1 VVTHTPNLSLSAKR
15 ESLTR
20 IHGRYQRAGRPHKTR
35 ILDEF
40 CATCGYH
47 RKAAL
52 RLLTRPLPT
61 SPPKRSGP
69 KLTYDPVEVLPVLK
83 VVWLASDQL
92 CSKLLQAA
100 LPEWLAH
107 HERRAAP
114 LPEAFKKKLLKI
126 SPAQIDRLLRP
137 SRVQHPK
144 KGLSTTR
151 PGTLLRHAVPT
162 RHGPPD
168 TTRPGSVEA
177 DTVAHCDDSTEGDY
191 VNSLTFTELYSGW
204 TENRAVWNKSA
215 AAVLAQLQTLEKV
228 VPYTMTDFHTDN
240 GGEFLNWA
248 LHRHLTGRALKLPWT
263 RSRAYRKNDNA
274 HCEQKNWTH
283 VRQLFG
289 HDRFGHPELVA
300 LMNDLY
306 AQEWSQFTNHF
317 KPTFKLVRREK
328 QAGKTKRIYEKQPQT
343 PYQRLLASPDIPEAT
358 KAKLRAEHARL
369 DPFALKKSI
378 EVKLKKFFTVLGH
391 LNREATKL

>member
-1 VVTHTPNLSLSAKR
+1 MSLSAKR
-15 ESLTR
+15 EALAR
-20 IHGRYQRAGRPHKTR
+20 IHGRYERAGRPHKSR

-52 RLLTRPLPT
+52 RLLNRPLRT
-61 SPPKRSGP
+61 TPPKRSGP
-69 KLTYDPVEVLPVLK
+69 KLTYDPPVVLPVLK
-83 VVWLASDQL
+83 ALWLASDQL
-92 CSKLLQAA
+92 CSKLLKAA
-100 LPEWLAH
+100 LPEWLGH
-107 HERRAAP
+107 FERHSAS
-114 LPEAFKKKLLKI
+114 LPEAFKKTLLKI

-137 SRVQHPK
+137 SRVLHPK
-144 KGLSTTR
+144 KGISTTR
-151 PGTLLRHAVPT
+151 PGTLLRHEVPT
-162 RHGPPD
+162 RGGPPD

-215 AAVLAQLQTLEKV
+215 ESVLVELKALEQV
-228 VPYTMTDFHTDN
+228 VPFAMKDFHTDN

-248 LHRHLTGRALKLPWT
+248 LHRHLTGRPVKLPWT

-289 HDRFGHPELVA
+289 HDRFGHPELVP

-306 AQEWSQFTNHF
+306 TKQWSQFTNHF
-317 KPTFKLVRREK
+317 KPTFKLLKREK
-328 QAGKTKRIYEKQPQT
+328 KNGRTKRIYEKTPQT
-343 PYQRLLASPDIPEAT
+343 PYQRLLESPDIPEAT
-358 KAKLRAEHARL
+358 KARLRTEHAEL

-378 EVKLKKFFTVLGH
+378 EEKLRKFFTALGN
-391 LNREATKL
+391 LNRESTKT

>member
-1 VVTHTPNLSLSAKR
+1 MSLSAKR
-15 ESLTR
+15 EALAR

-52 RLLTRPLPT
+52 RLLNRPLP
-61 SPPKRSGP
+61 SAPPKRSGP
-69 KLTYDPVEVLPVLK
+69 KIIYDPVEVLPVLK
-83 VVWLASDQL
+83 AVWLASDQL
-92 CSKLLQAA
+92 CSKLLKAA
-100 LPEWLAH
+100 LPEWLEH
-107 HERRAAP
+107 YQRRCAP
-114 LPEAFKKKLLKI
+114 LPEAFKIKLLRR
-126 SPAQIDRLLRP
+126 A
-137 SRVQHPK
+137 RVQHPK
-144 KGLSTTR
+144 KGLAATR

-162 RHGPPD
+162 RSGPPN

-191 VNSLTFTELYSGW
+191 VNSLTFTELFSGW
-204 TENRAVWNKSA
+204 TENRAVWNKSGE
-215 AAVLAQLQTLEKV
+215 AVLTQLRELEQV
-228 VPYTMTDFHTDN
+228 VPYQMKDFHTDN

-248 LHRHLTGRALKLPWT
+248 LHRHLNGRTPRLPWT
-263 RSRAYRKNDNA
+263 RSRAHRKNDNA

-300 LMNDLY
+300 PMNDLY
-306 AQEWSQFTNHF
+306 GQEWSQFTNHF
-317 KPTFKLVRREK
+317 KPTFKLLRREK
-328 QAGKTKRIYEKQPQT
+328 RNGKTKRVYESQPQT
-343 PYQRLLASPDIPEAT
+343 PYQRLLASSDILEAT
-358 KAKLRAEHARL
+358 KAQLRAQHAKL

-378 EVKLKKFFTVLGH
+378 EAKLKKFFTALGN
-391 LNREATKL
+391 LNREAMKP

>member
-1 VVTHTPNLSLSAKR
+1 MSLSAKR
-15 ESLTR
+15 EALAR

-52 RLLTRPLPT
+52 RLLNRPLPT
-61 SPPKRSGP
+61 AAPKRSGP
-69 KLTYDPVEVLPVLK
+69 KILYDPVAVVPVLK
-83 VVWLASDQL
+83 AVWLASDQL

-100 LPEWLAH
+100 LPEWLDRY
-107 HERRAAP
+107 ERRAAP
-114 LPEAFKKKLLKI
+114 LPEAFKKKLLAI

-137 SRVQHPK
+137 ARVQHPK

-162 RHGPPD
+162 RSGPPL

-191 VNSLTFTELYSGW
+191 VNSLTFTELFSGW
-204 TENRAVWNKSA
+204 TENRAIWNKSGE
-215 AAVLAQLQTLEKV
+215 AVLVQLKELEQG
-228 VPYTMTDFHTDN
+228 VPYEMKDFHTDN

-248 LHRHLTGRALKLPWT
+248 LHRHLTGRAVQLPWT

-289 HDRFGHPELVA
+289 HDRFAHPELVA

-306 AQEWSQFTNHF
+306 ANEWSQFTNHF
-317 KPTFKLVRREK
+317 KPTFKLLKREK
-328 QAGKTKRIYEKQPQT
+328 QNGKTKRVYEPKPQT
-343 PYQRLLASPDIPEAT
+343 PYQRLLASPDIPAAT

-369 DPFALKKSI
+369 DLFALKKII
-378 EVKLKKFFTVLGH
+378 ELKLQKFFTALGN
-391 LNREATKL
+391 LNREATKLK

>member
-1 VVTHTPNLSLSAKR
+1 MSLSAKR
-15 ESLTR
+15 EALAR

-52 RLLTRPLPT
+52 RLLNRPLPKA
-61 SPPKRSGP
+61 PAKRSGP
-69 KLTYDPVEVLPVLK
+69 KLIYDPVQMLPVLK
-83 VVWLASDQL
+83 AIWLSSDQL
-92 CSKLLQAA
+92 CSKLLKAA
-100 LPEWLAH
+100 LPEWVEH
-107 HERRAAP
+107 HERRSAP
-114 LPEAFKKKLLKI
+114 LPEAFKEKLLGI
-126 SPAQIDRLLRP
+126 SPAQIDRLLR
-137 SRVQHPK
+137 SARVQHPK
-144 KGLSTTR
+144 KGLSATR
-151 PGTLLRHAVPT
+151 PGTLLRQRVPT
-162 RHGPPD
+162 RSGPPD
-168 TTRPGSVEA
+168 TTQPGSVEA

-191 VNSLTFTELYSGW
+191 VNSLTFTELFSGW

-215 AAVLAQLQTLEKV
+215 EAVLGQLRQLEQV
-228 VPYTMTDFHTDN
+228 VPYTMKDFHTDN

-248 LHRHLTGRALKLPWT
+248 LHRYLTGRPLKLPWT

-289 HDRFGHPELVA
+289 HDRFGHPQRVV

-317 KPTFKLVRREK
+317 KPTFKLLKREK
-328 QAGKTKRIYEKQPQT
+328 KDGRTKRIYEKLPQT
-343 PYQRLLASPDIPEAT
+343 PYQRLQASPEIPLAT
-358 KAKLRAEHARL
+358 KAKLLAQHATL

-378 EVKLKKFFTVLGH
+378 ELKLKKFFTALGN
-391 LNREATKL
+391 LNYEATKL

>member
-1 VVTHTPNLSLSAKR
+1 MSLSAKR
-15 ESLTR
+15 EALAR
-20 IHGRYQRAGRPHKTR
+20 IHGRYERAGRPHKSR
-35 ILDEF
+35 ILEEF

-52 RLLTRPLPT
+52 RLLNRPLRT
-61 SPPKRSGP
+61 TPPKRSGP
-69 KLTYDPVEVLPVLK
+69 KLTYDPLEVLPVLK
-83 VVWLASDQL
+83 AIWLASDQL
-92 CSKLLQAA
+92 CSKLLKAA
-100 LPEWLAH
+100 LPEWLEH
-107 HERRAAP
+107 HERRTAP
-114 LPEAFKKKLLKI
+114 LPEAFRKQLLKI

-144 KGLSTTR
+144 KGISATR
-151 PGTLLRHAVPT
+151 PGTLLRHEVPT
-162 RHGPPD
+162 RGGPPD

-215 AAVLAQLQTLEKV
+215 ESVLVQVKALEQV
-228 VPYTMTDFHTDN
+228 VPYGMKDFHTDN

-248 LHRHLTGRALKLPWT
+248 LHRHLTGRAARMPWT

-289 HDRFGHPELVA
+289 HERFGHAELVP

-306 AQEWSQFTNHF
+306 AKEWSQFTNHF
-317 KPTFKLVRREK
+317 KPTFKLLKREK
-328 QAGKTKRIYEKQPQT
+328 KNGRTKRIYEKTPCT
-343 PYQRLLASPDIPEAT
+343 PYQRLLDSAEIPEAT
-358 KAKLRAEHARL
+358 KVKLRAEHATL

-378 EVKLKKFFTVLGH
+378 EEKLKKFFTALGN
-391 LNREATKL
+391 LNRESTKT

>member
-1 VVTHTPNLSLSAKR
+1 MSLSAKR
-15 ESLTR
+15 EALAR
-20 IHGRYQRAGRPHKTR
+20 LHGRYERAGRPHKTR

-52 RLLTRPLPT
+52 RLLNRPLRT
-61 SPPKRSGP
+61 PPAKRSGP
-69 KLTYDPVEVLPVLK
+69 KVLYEPAVVLPVLK
-83 VVWLASDQL
+83 AVWLASDQL

-100 LPEWLAH
+100 LPEWLEH
-107 HERRAAP
+107 HERRTAP
-114 LPEAFKKKLLKI
+114 LPEAFRKQRLKI

-144 KGLSTTR
+144 KGISATR
-151 PGTLLRHAVPT
+151 PGTLLRHEVPT
-162 RHGPPD
+162 RGGPPD
-168 TTRPGSVEA
+168 TSRPGSVEA

-191 VNSLTFTELYSGW
+191 ANSLTFTELYSGW

-215 AAVLAQLQTLEKV
+215 ESVLVQLKELELV
-228 VPYTMTDFHTDN
+228 VPYERKDFHTDN

-248 LHRHLTGRALKLPWT
+248 LHRHLTGRAAKMPWT

-289 HDRFGHPELVA
+289 HERFGHPELVP

-306 AQEWSQFTNHF
+306 AKEWSQFTNHF
-317 KPTFKLVRREK
+317 KPTFKLLKREK
-328 QAGKTKRIYEKQPQT
+328 KNGRTKRIYEKTPRT
-343 PYQRLLASPDIPEAT
+343 PYQRLLDSLDIPEET
-358 KAKLRAEHARL
+358 KAKLRAEHAEL

-378 EVKLKKFFTVLGH
+378 EVKLKKFFTALGN
-391 LNREATKL
+391 LDRESTKT

>member
-1 VVTHTPNLSLSAKR
+1 MSLSAKR
-15 ESLTR
+15 EALAR

-52 RLLTRPLPT
+52 RLLNRRLPSAPLKRP
-61 SPPKRSGP
+61 GP
-69 KLTYDPVEVLPVLK
+69 KVRYDPREVLPVLK
-83 VVWLASDQL
+83 AVWLASDQL
-92 CSKLLQAA
+92 CSKLLKAA
-100 LPEWLAH
+100 LPEWLEH
-107 HERRAAP
+107 QERRSAP
-114 LPEAFKKKLLKI
+114 LPEAFKEKLLAI
-126 SPAQIDRLLRP
+126 SPAQIDRLLR
-137 SRVQHPK
+137 SARVAHPK
-144 KGLSTTR
+144 KGLSATR
-151 PGTLLRHAVPT
+151 PGTLLRQAVPT
-162 RHGPPD
+162 RSGPPD

-215 AAVLAQLQTLEKV
+215 DAVLVQLKELEQV
-228 VPYTMTDFHTDN
+228 VPYAMKDFHTDN

-248 LHRHLTGRALKLPWT
+248 LHRHLTGRAPKLPWT

-289 HDRFGHPELVA
+289 HERFAHPQLVP

-306 AQEWSQFTNHF
+306 AQEWSHYTNHF
-317 KPTFKLVRREK
+317 KPTFKLRKREK
-328 QAGKTKRIYEKQPQT
+328 KDGKTKRLYESEPQT
-343 PYQRLLASPDIPEAT
+343 PYQRLLASPDIPQAT
-358 KAKLRAEHARL
+358 KARLRTEHARL

-378 EVKLKKFFTVLGH
+378 ELKLKKFFTALGN
-391 LNREATKL
+391 LNREATKP

>member
-1 VVTHTPNLSLSAKR
+1 MSLSAKR
-15 ESLTR
+15 EALAR
-20 IHGRYQRAGRPHKTR
+20 IHGRYQRAGRPHKSR
-35 ILDEF
+35 ILSEF

-47 RKAAL
+47 PKSAL
-52 RLLTRPLPT
+52 RLLNHPLRT

-69 KLTYDPVEVLPVLK
+69 KVIYDPVEVLPVLK
-83 VVWLASDQL
+83 CVWLASDQL
-92 CSKLLQAA
+92 CSKLLKAA
-100 LPEWLAH
+100 LPEWLEH
-107 HERRAAP
+107 YERRGAP
-114 LPEAFKKKLLKI
+114 LGKAFKEKLLKI
-126 SPAQIDRLLRP
+126 SPAQIDRLLSP
-137 SRVQHPK
+137 SRVKHPK
-144 KGLSTTR
+144 KGICATR
-151 PGTLLRHAVPT
+151 PGTILRHEVPT
-162 RHGPPD
+162 RGGPPD

-215 AAVLAQLQTLEKV
+215 DAVLVQLKALETV
-228 VPYTMTDFHTDN
+228 VPYTMKDFHTDN

-248 LHRHLTGRALKLPWT
+248 LHKHLTGRAAKMPWT

-289 HDRFGHPELVA
+289 HDRFEHAELVA

-317 KPTFKLVRREK
+317 KPTFKLLKREK
-328 QAGKTKRIYEKQPQT
+328 KDGKTKRIYEARPKT
-343 PYQRLLASPDIPEAT
+343 PYQRLLDSPDIPEAMKVT
-358 KAKLRAEHARL
+358 LRAQHSKL
-369 DPFALKKSI
+369 DPFELKKNI
-378 EVKLKKFFTVLGH
+378 EIKLKKFFTALGN
-391 LNREATKL
+391 LNREATKLK

>member
-1 VVTHTPNLSLSAKR
+1 MSLSAKR
-15 ESLTR
+15 EALAR
-20 IHGRYQRAGRPHKTR
+20 IHGRYERAGRPHKTR
-35 ILDEF
+35 ILEEF

-52 RLLTRPLPT
+52 RLLNRPLRT
-61 SPPKRSGP
+61 TPPKRSGP
-69 KLTYDPVEVLPVLK
+69 KLTYDPLEVLPVLK
-83 VVWLASDQL
+83 ALWLASDQL
-92 CSKLLQAA
+92 CSKLLKAA
-100 LPEWLAH
+100 LPEWLEH
-107 HERRAAP
+107 HERRTTP
-114 LPEAFKKKLLKI
+114 LPEAFRKQLLKI

-144 KGLSTTR
+144 KGISATR
-151 PGTLLRHAVPT
+151 PGTLLRHEVPT
-162 RHGPPD
+162 RGGPPD

-215 AAVLAQLQTLEKV
+215 ESVLVQVKALEQV
-228 VPYTMTDFHTDN
+228 VPYGMKDFHTDN

-248 LHRHLTGRALKLPWT
+248 LHRHLTGRAARMPWT

-289 HDRFGHPELVA
+289 HERFGHAELVP

-306 AQEWSQFTNHF
+306 AKEWSQFTNHF
-317 KPTFKLVRREK
+317 KPTFKLLKREK
-328 QAGKTKRIYEKQPQT
+328 KNGRTKRIYEAAPQT
-343 PYQRLLASPDIPEAT
+343 PYQRLLESPEIPEAT
-358 KAKLRAEHARL
+358 KVKLRAEHATL

-378 EVKLKKFFTVLGH
+378 EVKLKKFFTALGN
-391 LNREATKL
+391 LDRESTKT

>member
-1 VVTHTPNLSLSAKR
+1 MSLSAKR
-15 ESLTR
+15 EALAR
-20 IHGRYQRAGRPHKTR
+20 IHGRYQRAGRSHKTR

-52 RLLTRPLPT
+52 RLLNRPLPT
-61 SPPKRSGP
+61 APSKRSGP
-69 KLTYDPVEVLPVLK
+69 KILYDPAQVLPVLK
-83 VVWLASDQL
+83 PVWLASDQL
-92 CSKLLQAA
+92 CSKLLKAA
-100 LPEWLAH
+100 LPEWLEH
-107 HERRAAP
+107 HERRSAP
-114 LPEAFKKKLLKI
+114 LPEAFKKKLLGI
-126 SPAQIDRLLRP
+126 SPAQMDRLLRP
-137 SRVQHPK
+137 VRVQHPK

-162 RHGPPD
+162 RSGPPD

-215 AAVLAQLQTLEKV
+215 DGVLVQLRALEKA
-228 VPYTMTDFHTDN
+228 VPYRMKDFHTDN

-248 LHRHLTGRALKLPWT
+248 LHRHLTGRSLPTPWT

-289 HDRFGHPELVA
+289 HERFGHAELVP

-306 AQEWSQFTNHF
+306 GQEWSQFTNHF
-317 KPTFKLVRREK
+317 KPTFKLLRREK
-328 QAGKTKRIYEKQPQT
+328 QAGKTKRIYESKPQT
-343 PYQRLLASPDIPEAT
+343 PYQRLLESPDLPEAT
-358 KAKLRAEHARL
+358 KARLRTEHAAL
-369 DPFALKKSI
+369 DPFALKKNI
-378 EVKLKKFFTVLGH
+378 EAKLKVFFTALSN
-391 LNREATKL
+391 LNREATKT

>member
-1 VVTHTPNLSLSAKR
+1 MSLSAKR
-15 ESLTR
+15 ESLAR
-20 IHGRYQRAGRPHKTR
+20 LHGRYERAGRPHKSR

-47 RKAAL
+47 RKVAL
-52 RLLTRPLPT
+52 RLLNRPLRTAPA
-61 SPPKRSGP
+61 KRSGP
-69 KLTYDPVEVLPVLK
+69 KLLYEPDAVLPVLK
-83 VVWLASDQL
+83 AIWLFSDQL
-92 CSKLLQAA
+92 CSKLLKAA
-100 LPEWLAH
+100 LPEWLEH
-107 HERRAAP
+107 HERRTAP
-114 LPEAFKKKLLKI
+114 LPEAFRKQLLKI

-137 SRVQHPK
+137 SRFQHPK
-144 KGLSTTR
+144 KGISATR
-151 PGTLLRHAVPT
+151 PGTLLRHEVPT
-162 RHGPPD
+162 RGGPPD

-215 AAVLAQLQTLEKV
+215 ESVLVQLKELELV
-228 VPYTMTDFHTDN
+228 VPYAMKDFHTDN

-248 LHRHLTGRALKLPWT
+248 LHRHLTGRPAKMPWT

-289 HDRFGHPELVA
+289 HERFGHAELVP

-306 AQEWSQFTNHF
+306 AKEWSQFTNHF
-317 KPTFKLVRREK
+317 KPTFKLLKREK
-328 QAGKTKRIYEKQPQT
+328 KDGKTKRIYEKQPRT
-343 PYQRLLASPDIPEAT
+343 PYQRLLDSPEIPEAT
-358 KAKLRAEHARL
+358 KEKLRAEHAGL

-378 EVKLKKFFTVLGH
+378 EVKLKKFFTALGN
-391 LNREATKL
+391 LDRESTKT

>member
-1 VVTHTPNLSLSAKR
+1 MSLSAKR
-15 ESLTR
+15 EALAR
-20 IHGRYQRAGRPHKTR
+20 IHGRYQRAGRAHKTR
-35 ILDEF
+35 LLDEF

-52 RLLTRPLPT
+52 RLLNRPLPT
-61 SPPKRSGP
+61 ARPKRSGP
-69 KLTYDPVEVLPVLK
+69 KLRYDPAQVLPVLK
-83 VVWLASDQL
+83 PVWLASDQL
-92 CSKLLQAA
+92 CSKLLKAA
-100 LPEWLAH
+100 LPQWLEH
-107 HERRAAP
+107 HERRSAP
-114 LPEAFKKKLLKI
+114 LPEAFKKKLLGI

-137 SRVQHPK
+137 ARVQHPK

-162 RHGPPD
+162 RAGPPL

-191 VNSLTFTELYSGW
+191 VNSLTFTELFSGW
-204 TENRAVWNKSA
+204 TENRAVWNKSSH
-215 AAVLAQLQTLEKV
+215 AVLGQLKELEAKV
-228 VPYTMTDFHTDN
+228 PFTMKSFHTDN
-240 GGEFLNWA
+240 GSEFLNWA
-248 LHRHLTGRALKLPWT
+248 LHEHLTGRPVKLPWT

-289 HDRFGHPELVA
+289 HERFEHPELVA

-317 KPTFKLVRREK
+317 KPTFKLLKRDKRGSKTVRL
-328 QAGKTKRIYEKQPQT
+328 YEKKPQT
-343 PYQRLLASPDIPEAT
+343 PYQRLLESPDIDEAT
-358 KAKLRAEHARL
+358 KTQLREEHARL
-369 DPFALKKSI
+369 DPFELKKGI
-378 EVKLKKFFTVLGH
+378 ERKLKNFFTVLGN
-391 LNREATKL
+391 LDRESTKA

>member
-1 VVTHTPNLSLSAKR
+1 MSLSAKR
-15 ESLTR
+15 EALAR

-52 RLLTRPLPT
+52 RLLNHPWPT
-61 SPPKRSGP
+61 APPKRSGP
-69 KLTYDPVEVLPVLK
+69 KVIYDPVEVLPVLK
-83 VVWLASDQL
+83 AVWLASDQL
-92 CSKLLQAA
+92 CSKLLKAA
-100 LPEWLAH
+100 LPEWLEAH
-107 HERRAAP
+107 QRRSAP
-114 LPEAFKKKLLKI
+114 LPEAFKKKLLGI

-137 SRVQHPK
+137 VRVQHPK
-144 KGLSTTR
+144 KGLSATR

-162 RHGPPD
+162 RSGPPD

-215 AAVLAQLQTLEKV
+215 DAVLGQLHELEQI
-228 VPYTMTDFHTDN
+228 VPYPMKDFHTDN

-248 LHRHLTGRALKLPWT
+248 LHKHLTGRAVKLPWT

-289 HDRFGHPELVA
+289 HDRFAHPKLVP

-317 KPTFKLVRREK
+317 KPTFKLRKRVKEN
-328 QAGKTKRIYEKQPQT
+328 GKIKRVYEVKPLS
-343 PYQRLLASPDIPEAT
+343 PYQRLLASPDIPETT
-358 KAKLRAEHARL
+358 KAKLRAQHASL
-369 DPFALKKSI
+369 DPFALKINI
-378 EVKLKKFFTVLGH
+378 ESKLKKFFTALGN
-391 LNREATKL
+391 LNREATMTDVTPLR